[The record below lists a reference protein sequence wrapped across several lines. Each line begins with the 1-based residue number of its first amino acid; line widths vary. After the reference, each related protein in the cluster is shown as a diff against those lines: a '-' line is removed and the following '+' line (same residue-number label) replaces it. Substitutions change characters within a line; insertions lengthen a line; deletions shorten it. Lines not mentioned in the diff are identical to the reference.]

1 MKAFP
6 KISDARFIDA
16 RHLLST
22 TDLSNIMG
30 FNISKDFIVNKLEI
44 YPSVETHLGF
54 YWTDDKVTKVKL
66 ALAKYLI
73 QDCLEN
79 SKELA

>member
-6 KISDARFIDA
+6 KISEAKFIDG
-16 RHLLST
+16 RSLIST
-22 TDLSNIMG
+22 TDLSNIIG
-30 FNISKDFIVNKLEI
+30 FNIGKNFIVNKLEI

-54 YWTDDKVTKVKL
+54 YWSEDKVTKIKL

-79 SKELA
+79 SKELE

>member
-1 MKAFP
+1 MNPFP
-6 KISDARFIDA
+6 KISEARFIDA
-16 RHLLST
+16 RNLLST
-22 TDLSNIMG
+22 TDLSHTIG

-54 YWTDDKVTKVKL
+54 YWSKDKVTKVKL
-66 ALAKYLI
+66 ALAKYLVE
-73 QDCLEN
+73 DCLEN

>member
-1 MKAFP
+1 MTAFP
-6 KISDARFIDA
+6 KISDAKFIDA
-16 RHLLST
+16 RNLLST
-22 TDLSNIMG
+22 TDLSNIIG
-30 FNISKDFIVNKLEI
+30 FNISRDFIVNNLEI

-54 YWTDDKVTKVKL
+54 YWSVDKVTKIKL

-73 QDCLEN
+73 QDCLES

>member
-6 KISDARFIDA
+6 KISDAKFINA
-16 RHLLST
+16 SELIST
-22 TDLSNIMG
+22 TDLSNILG
-30 FNISKDFIVNKLEI
+30 FNISRDFIVNKLEI

-66 ALAKYLI
+66 ALAKYLVE
-73 QDCLEN
+73 DCLEN